1 MLNKITLVSLVFALF
16 LGVGCSTAT
25 KSGFLSQY
33 QQLHQGKYVEKFW
46 SDTSLKKQTVSKI
59 FVEPIDT
66 SRIKDQPTVTV
77 SDASLWLQTAINSAI
92 KTTPGCEIET
102 RPEQSTTKLALAI
115 TFLTPGSAGGRIFAG
130 ELGMG
135 HAIVQVEG
143 KLLDSNSGKEV
154 ALFADRRRDSGTI
167 GIEDTAGDA
176 GPRLVKGMLEKIGS
190 HAVKEISESAK

>member
-1 MLNKITLVSLVFALF
+1 MLNKITLISLVFTLF
-16 LGVGCSTAT
+16 LGAGCGTAN
-25 KSGFLSQY
+25 KSGFLSGY
-33 QQLHQGKYVEKFW
+33 QQLHQGRYVEKYW
-46 SDTSLKKQTVSKI
+46 SDAALTKQTVSKI
-59 FVEPIDT
+59 FIEPIDT

-77 SDASLWLQTAINSAI
+77 SDASRWLQTAINSSI
-92 KTTPGCEIET
+92 KTNQSWEIEA
-102 RPEQSTTKLALAI
+102 RPEQSTAKLALAI

-143 KLLDSNSGKEV
+143 KLIDSNSGKEM

-167 GIEDTAGDA
+167 GIEDTTGDA
-176 GPRLVKGMLEKIGS
+176 GPKLVRGMLEKIGS